1 VTIFN
6 MHVSLLIFIS
16 FAMLSVAVKKAE
28 ATRAADLAAA
38 KAKDEKEA
46 FFKPGDGDADDAQSI
61 SQQVERYLKRGY
73 SLFFTPSCFSDV
85 SYSCCDS
92 IANSKGN

>member
-1 VTIFN
+1 MKMQPKRELTEVTIFN

-16 FAMLSVAVKKAE
+16 FAMLSVAVTKAE

-46 FFKPGDGDADDAQSI
+46 FSSLATVMI
-61 SQQVERYLKRGY
+61 QVMPTMLNQ
-73 SLFFTPSCFSDV
+73 FPS
-85 SYSCCDS
+85 
-92 IANSKGN
+92 K